1 MVRYRRNCIQ
11 HGTYFF
17 TATLRD
23 RRSMLLVE
31 HVEALREAVRHMLD
45 QRPCTIDAIVVLP
58 DHIHAIWTLP
68 EDDADYAGRWRLL
81 KSGFTHAMVKAGIG
95 LSRNAKGEYNLWQR
109 RYWEHTI
116 RDEEDFERH
125 VDYIHF
131 NPVRHGLVDRAIDW
145 PHSSLHRFVRQGL
158 CSSDWAGTEV
168 EPDEKMY
175 GE

>member
-1 MVRYRRNCIQ
+1 MVRYRRNRIP

-17 TATLRD
+17 TATLRC

-31 HVEALREAVRHMLD
+31 HIEALREAVRHMLD
-45 QRPCTIDAIVVLP
+45 QRPCTIDAMVVLP

-81 KSGFTHAMVKAGIG
+81 KSGFTHAVVKVGVDMV
-95 LSRNAKGEYNLWQR
+95 RNTKGKCNLWQR

-116 RDEEDFERH
+116 RDEADFERH
-125 VDYIHF
+125 VDYIHY
-131 NPVRHGLVDRAIDW
+131 NPVKHGLVGRVADW
-145 PHSSLHRFVRQGL
+145 PYSSFHRFVRQGA
-158 CSSDWAGTEV
+158 CSPDWAGADV
-168 EPDEKMY
+168 ALDENIY